1 MAFDDVLRQV
11 AETLE
16 KEGNART
23 VFGEPVKLDTKT
35 IIPVALV
42 QFGGGGG
49 GVSPRGKEGD
59 APAQGF
65 GAGGGGGFAVQPVGF
80 IHEEDGAVVFTP
92 IHVDVKN
99 KPFLTEAA
107 QGLGRAIDTVT
118 TVVSRRRL
126 GNKVVP
132 APRPSA

>member
-1 MAFDDVLRQV
+1 M
-11 AETLE
+11 
-16 KEGNART
+16 
-23 VFGEPVKLDTKT
+23 FGEPVKLDTKT
-35 IIPVALV
+35 IIPVACV

-49 GVSPRGKEGD
+49 GGMSPPVKEGAA
-59 APAQGF
+59 APVF
-65 GAGGGGGFAVQPVGF
+65 GGGGGGGFSVNPVGF

-118 TVVSRRRL
+118 TVVTRRRL
-126 GNKVVP
+126 ARVP

>member
-1 MAFDDVLRQV
+1 MAFDEMLRQV
-11 AETLE
+11 AEMLE

-35 IIPVALV
+35 IIPVAQV

-49 GVSPRGKEGD
+49 GMSPPVKEGAQ
-59 APAQGF
+59 APVF
-65 GAGGGGGFAVQPVGF
+65 GGGGGGGFTVQPVGF
-80 IHEEDGAVVFTP
+80 IHEEDGEVVFTA

-118 TVVSRRRL
+118 TVVTRRRMP
-126 GNKVVP
+126 KIP
-132 APRPSA
+132 PPRPSA